1 MNELHFT
8 TSTCKCASCP
18 PFPLRSDSAPK
29 MAERSPAAARRSPLA
44 AAVTGRVPVL
54 FDGEGA
60 RISLAGRRNEECPA
74 RVPTS
79 NLRFCSVVMSSRH
92 LLLHLWSLQLLVS
105 SFPLVSAIAPV
116 QPKVEVEQVRHR
128 CSHYAS
134 ASRQLPQPPTTVAN
148 FFCCWFVCCS
158 VSRTTYLFSLVRIG
172 VVRIVSV
179 WLR

>member
-1 MNELHFT
+1 MNN
-8 TSTCKCASCP
+8 TSTCTMRKASTVCA
-18 PFPLRSDSAPK
+18 PLRF
-29 MAERSPAAARRSPLA
+29 SPQNGGEVTGRRSPLA

-79 NLRFCSVVMSSRH
+79 NLRFCSAVMSSRL

-148 FFCCWFVCCS
+148 FFCC
-158 VSRTTYLFSLVRIG
+158 
-172 VVRIVSV
+172 
-179 WLR
+179 